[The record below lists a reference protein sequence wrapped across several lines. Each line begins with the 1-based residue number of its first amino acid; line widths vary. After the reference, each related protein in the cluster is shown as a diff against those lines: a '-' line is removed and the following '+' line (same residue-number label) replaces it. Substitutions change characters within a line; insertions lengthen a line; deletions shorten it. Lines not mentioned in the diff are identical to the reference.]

1 MTVREYE
8 QLFKQNFERLYYHSL
23 DIVHDEDVARDVV
36 SDVFVNV
43 WRLRETIA
51 TDTALSYLYTSV
63 RNRSLDKLRHYSR
76 HVPLI
81 EEVIQELELFS
92 DTDWEEYEARIRA
105 LKAELDRQP
114 ERVRRVLYMR
124 FYEQK
129 SNQEVAEQ
137 LGITVDGVKKIIQR
151 SFAQMRVSLGKKM
164 LKFVPLL
171 LFACMN

>member
-1 MTVREYE
+1 MDTV
-8 QLFKQNFERLYYHSL
+8 
-23 DIVHDEDVARDVV
+23 
-36 SDVFVNV
+36 
-43 WRLRETIA
+43 
-51 TDTALSYLYTSV
+51 LSYLYASV
-63 RNRSLDKLRHYSR
+63 RNRSLDQLRHQNRY
-76 HVPLI
+76 VPLLD
-81 EEVIQELELFS
+81 EVIHELENYS
-92 DTDWEEYEARIRA
+92 DTDWEKYEARIEA
-105 LKAELDRQP
+105 LKAELKRQP